1 MRLYKEEPMMKAS
14 PPIASS
20 RSLRLSVLAA
30 AAALAAC
37 GGSSSDDYLAYLA
50 DGHTYRFSVDTGRKE
65 ARFHDVPLGPGD
77 GELAITGSAPALSFG
92 RQPGAGA
99 TARLVVTK
107 DDLVV
112 GNAPLQGRATPFVA
126 ARKFLASAADAA
138 GDYNV
143 FAVRSPAPGDYV
155 SAPAT
160 WRIESTGGLQVCAM
174 QVPTRISSCPA
185 ESLVRYTLSM
195 DGDQFVASAPA
206 ASPLRFRVA
215 RVGADRILLQAEA
228 SGTTGRFAIGLPD
241 SASAFPATRVQAPS
255 TDGAWSVVDHNGLNY
270 SSEGVTAGGS
280 AANFN
285 GALGAGGA
293 SVPPGV
299 RLFDGGGAYV
309 MQSGRLTVLLGRPA
323 TPADGYLQIG
333 VRPD

>member
-1 MRLYKEEPMMKAS
+1 MKSS
-14 PPIASS
+14 PSPQLT
-20 RSLRLSVLAA
+20 RSLRIALLAGV
-30 AAALAAC
+30 AALAAC
-37 GGSSSDDYLAYLA
+37 GGGSSNDYVAYLA
-50 DGHTYRFSVDTGRKE
+50 DGHAYRFSVDLDRKE

-77 GELAITGSAPALSFG
+77 GDLAITGSAPALRFG

-112 GNAPLQGRATPFVA
+112 GNAPLQGRLTPFVA
-126 ARKFLASAADAA
+126 ARKFLGSAAEAA

-160 WRIESTGGLQVCAM
+160 WRIESNGGLQVCAAAT
-174 QVPTRISSCPA
+174 PTRVSACPA

-195 DGDQFVASAPA
+195 EGDQFVASAPA
-206 ASPLRFRVA
+206 ALPPLRFRVA
-215 RVGADRILLQAEA
+215 TSGGDRILLQAEA

-241 SASAFPATRVQAPS
+241 SPSAFRLSRLQAPS
-255 TDGAWSVVDHNGLNY
+255 SDGAWSVVDHDGINY
-270 SSEGVTAGGS
+270 SSEGVAADGS
-280 AANFN
+280 VSNFS
-285 GALGAGGA
+285 GSLGAGTANGP
-293 SVPPGV
+293 SGI
-299 RLFDGGGAYV
+299 RLLDGGTAYV
-309 MQSGRLTVLLGRPA
+309 MQAGRLTVLLGRA
-323 TPADGYLQIG
+323 NTQADGYLQIG